1 MKLIVMKKYVI
12 TSIILIILLVGI
24 LLLKGKGNVMNEK
37 LVIEN
42 TKSFRMFYT
51 MGYAFN
57 SDIRYEYEYKDDEY
71 HVYVKPYGISDE
83 DKKEIVVSSDFIK
96 RIEDVLN
103 KYEVYKWDGFN
114 KSDNNVL
121 DGDSFSI
128 YIDMGEKDISASGYM
143 MYPEHYRE
151 VREELDNIFN
161 ELING
166 EE

>member
-1 MKLIVMKKYVI
+1 
-12 TSIILIILLVGI
+12 
-24 LLLKGKGNVMNEK
+24 MNEK

-42 TKSFRMFYT
+42 TKSFNMFYT
-51 MGYAFN
+51 KGYAIN
-57 SDIRYEYEYKDDEY
+57 SDIRYEYELIDNEY
-71 HVYVKPYGISDE
+71 HVYVKPYGISEE
-83 DKKEIVVSSDFIK
+83 DKIEVVVSNDFIK
-96 RIEDVLN
+96 SIEEVLN

-121 DGDSFSI
+121 DGDSFHIGVSM
-128 YIDMGEKDISASGYM
+128 DGMNISASGYM